1 MLKYY
6 YMGVLEEIVKTK
18 KERLKDKKS
27 SLSLRELKA
36 RSLDMPA
43 TLDFTKAIKRDPS
56 EGIKWIG
63 ELKKASPSKGLIR
76 NDFDPLKIARIYEDT
91 GAAAI
96 SVLTEED
103 YFMGSL
109 SCLEMLKE
117 KVGLPLLRKD
127 FLFDEYQMYESRASG
142 ADAVLLIDAILS
154 RSQAEELIGLA
165 TELNL
170 SVLYEVHHYKELE
183 RALDMDVS
191 IIGINN
197 RNLKTLEIDLNIT
210 KELLRDIPEGKIVVS
225 ESGIK
230 TKEDVRFI
238 ESLPVD
244 AVLIGTA
251 LMQAAD
257 IEGKIKELLS

>member
-1 MLKYY
+1 
-6 YMGVLEEIVKTK
+6 MGVLEEIVKTK
-18 KERLKDKKS
+18 KERLKNKKS

-36 RSLDMPA
+36 KSLDMPA
-43 TLDFTKAIKRDPS
+43 TLDFTKAIKRDSS
-56 EGIKWIG
+56 EGIKLIG
-63 ELKKASPSKGLIR
+63 ELKKASPSKGVIR
-76 NDFDPLKIARIYEDT
+76 KDFDPLEIARIYEDA

-109 SCLEMLKE
+109 SYLEMLKE
-117 KVGLPLLRKD
+117 RIRLPLLRKD
-127 FLFDEYQMYESRASG
+127 FLFDEYQIYESRASR

-183 RALDMDVS
+183 RALDLDVS

-197 RNLKTLEIDLNIT
+197 RNLKTLEIDLNT
-210 KELLRDIPEGKIVVS
+210 TMELLKDIPEGKIVVS
-225 ESGIK
+225 ESGIN

-244 AVLIGTA
+244 AILIGTA

-257 IEGKIKELLS
+257 IEGKIKELFW